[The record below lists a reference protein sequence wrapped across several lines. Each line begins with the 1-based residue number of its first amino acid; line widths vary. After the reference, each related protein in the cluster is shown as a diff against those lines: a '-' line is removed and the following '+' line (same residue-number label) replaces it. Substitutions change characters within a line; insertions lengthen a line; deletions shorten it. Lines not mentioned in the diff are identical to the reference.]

1 MSKLKHGLNIAIDPG
16 YASDKRNE
24 IWMGRIRTYAL
35 AGGLGS
41 VRAGDSDG
49 HAGGDKEG
57 GDDREEMH
65 FVLVLVCIEAR
76 GRWLLLVR

>member
-1 MSKLKHGLNIAIDPG
+1 
-16 YASDKRNE
+16 
-24 IWMGRIRTYAL
+24 MGRIGTYAL

-49 HAGGDKEG
+49 HAGGDEEG
-57 GDDREEMH
+57 GEDRQKMH

-76 GRWLLLVR
+76 GRWLLLVRCTDTGAWKKGCHGEPWNGQI